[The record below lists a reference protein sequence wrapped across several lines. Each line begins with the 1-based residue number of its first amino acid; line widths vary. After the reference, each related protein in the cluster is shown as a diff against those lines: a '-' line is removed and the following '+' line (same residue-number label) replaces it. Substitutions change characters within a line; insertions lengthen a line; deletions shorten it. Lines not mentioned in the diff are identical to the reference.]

1 MTMLEFQTSVVVVVA
16 NGKET
21 YCNPQSV
28 NLQQYYL

>member
-1 MTMLEFQTSVVVVVA
+1 MTMLEFQTSVGVVA